1 MEDTGKE
8 KTKGMDWDGKNKTV
22 SICSIYVH
30 KKIYTQFIKLNKRVY
45 KVARYKI
52 NMKSQLNFNTLTT
65 LENIF

>member
-1 MEDTGKE
+1 ME
-8 KTKGMDWDGKNKTV
+8 KNKTV

-30 KKIYTQFIKLNKRVY
+30 KKIYIQFIKLNKRVY